1 MLDAGHRRTG
11 GHCKRVHTDTKERH
25 QQEVARDVLPV
36 AAHERHIRCVARRA
50 DQPCVPIGLCLD
62 DCVGADHSACAGFVL
77 DRYRHI
83 EGRLDLVHHDPG
95 HDVAHPAGWI
105 RDDDANGSLRE
116 SILGASSSGR
126 CGDQASCSA
135 AKDGSD
141 KGGLCSMGLRM
152 SSVVNATPR
161 AEVAHATH
169 DREPAAPCG
178 PLFRCADHPC
188 FFAEYDPG
196 LGGIQR
202 QAQPR
207 IAPIGPLNSLE
218 ARDAAEP
225 SERAAAGARARFRPR
240 DIEGV

>member
-1 MLDAGHRRTG
+1 MSCRLPLMN
-11 GHCKRVHTDTKERH
+11 VIF
-25 QQEVARDVLPV
+25 DVLLVEPISHV
-36 AAHERHIRCVARRA
+36 YPSGCAWMTAS
-50 DQPCVPIGLCLD
+50 VPITPPAPGLFSTVIVTLK
-62 DCVGADHSACAGFVL
+62 AGLILSTTIRVTTS
-77 DRYRHI
+77 
-83 EGRLDLVHHDPG
+83 PTP
-95 HDVAHPAGWI
+95 PAGYGTTT
-105 RDDDANGSLRE
+105 RM
-116 SILGASSSGR
+116 GR
-126 CGDQASCSA
+126 CGNRSWAPAAAADAAIRQAA
-135 AKDGSD
+135 VPRRMAVIR
-141 KGGLCSMGLRM
+141 GGLCSMGLRM

-225 SERAAAGARARFRPR
+225 SERAAAGARARFRRR